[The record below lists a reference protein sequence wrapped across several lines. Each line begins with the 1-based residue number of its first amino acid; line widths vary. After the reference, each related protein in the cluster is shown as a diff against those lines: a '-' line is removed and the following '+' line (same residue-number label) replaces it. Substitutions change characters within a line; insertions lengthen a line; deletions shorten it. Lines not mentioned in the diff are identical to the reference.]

1 MHYAR
6 SPRLQP
12 LTSSHFLRILRS
24 DADRLAIACK
34 HADAWVVLSG
44 NQIGTL
50 LGWFIWDH
58 FQRTN
63 AQANKSD
70 VYMIASTVSSKFLK
84 SMAEKEG
91 FQVCLLSLRVLEQIR
106 VSGPHHSTPNV
117 SSPLQFEETLTGF
130 KWMGN
135 KARDLEKEGE
145 HLLCICEQKV
155 ELTYGSQLPTL
166 IIAVIL
172 PR

>member
-1 MHYAR
+1 MIQVGRGKIAKVARDNGVNASMHHDCLPSVEEEEAAATHR
-6 SPRLQP
+6 RPRL
-12 LTSSHFLRILRS
+12 LRILRL

-106 VSGPHHSTPNV
+106 FSGPRCNTPNA
-117 SSPLQFEETLTGF
+117 LF
-130 KWMGN
+130 
-135 KARDLEKEGE
+135 
-145 HLLCICEQKV
+145 
-155 ELTYGSQLPTL
+155 
-166 IIAVIL
+166 
-172 PR
+172 